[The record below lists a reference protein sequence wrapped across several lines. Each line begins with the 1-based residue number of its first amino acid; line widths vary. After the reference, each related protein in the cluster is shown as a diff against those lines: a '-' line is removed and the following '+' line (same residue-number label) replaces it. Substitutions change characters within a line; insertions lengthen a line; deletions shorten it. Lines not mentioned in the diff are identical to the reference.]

1 MSPKLRFPRVRSMSY
16 HRLIITLKYLQPI
29 HFLALRS
36 PAPGGGSPSP
46 SSTIRIVSSN
56 HLPLSAAGWSPPAR
70 PPPAHSRSLAPAR
83 RPSPGR
89 RPPPPR
95 LRGRRPAAGG
105 LSTRGSSLVP
115 ATARC
120 SATGRP
126 HCGLRSAC
134 ARAPPGLLRSTT
146 TPGKPPDSS
155 VREAT
160 PARLPGR
167 RLRLP
172 PRLLPTNFVLG
183 RPWTPPHCH

>member
-46 SSTIRIVSSN
+46 SSTISIVSSN

-115 ATARC
+115 TTARC

-126 HCGLRSAC
+126 HCGLRSAGAPSSSRPPPLNHS
-134 ARAPPGLLRSTT
+134 ARQASRLLRSRGD
-146 TPGKPPDSS
+146 PSS
-155 VREAT
+155 
-160 PARLPGR
+160 
-167 RLRLP
+167 P
-172 PRLLPTNFVLG
+172 PRPAT
-183 RPWTPPHCH
+183 

>member
-46 SSTIRIVSSN
+46 SSTIHIVSSN

-70 PPPAHSRSLAPAR
+70 PPPAHSQAP
-83 RPSPGR
+83 
-89 RPPPPR
+89 
-95 LRGRRPAAGG
+95 
-105 LSTRGSSLVP
+105 
-115 ATARC
+115 
-120 SATGRP
+120 
-126 HCGLRSAC
+126 
-134 ARAPPGLLRSTT
+134 RAPPGLLRSTT
-146 TPGKPPDSS
+146 ASGKPPDSS

-172 PRLLPTNFVLG
+172 PRLLPTNFAPG